1 MVAWRRNGCVLI
13 LACALAATSATT
25 ALAAAGDL
33 DSSFGTSGK
42 VTTDFTAKNDFA
54 SGVAIRP
61 DGRIVTAGRAGGRG
75 GQFAVARYN
84 VNGHLDITFSGDGR
98 AVANFTRQNDLAYG
112 VAVMSKG
119 RIVAAGRAGGKGGQ
133 FALVRFR
140 RNGYLD
146 PTFGGDGKV
155 VTNFTR
161 KNDLAFGVAIQ
172 SDGKIVVAGEAGN
185 PAKFALARY
194 NANGHLD
201 TTFSG
206 DGKVITNLT
215 PAADAARGVRIQS
228 DGKIV
233 VAGQA
238 GAPANFALARYNAD
252 GTLDATFG
260 SGGIV
265 ITNVNNTDSNAAHGL
280 AIQTDG
286 KIVAAGFDL
295 INGPPTVRKFAL
307 ARYNSDGTLD
317 STFESGDG
325 MLDTKLTGDDV
336 AFGVAIQS
344 DGKIVAVG
352 RASSR
357 FGVARYNSDGS
368 RDLSFS
374 GNGDTTTDFSAGIDA
389 AHGLAIQGDGKIV
402 AAGSSNNQGTFALA
416 RYLDV

>member
-1 MVAWRRNGCVLI
+1 MVVWRRSGCVLI

-25 ALAAAGDL
+25 ALAVAGDL

-42 VTTDFTAKNDFA
+42 VTTDFTVKNDFA

-61 DGRIVTAGRAGGRG
+61 DGRIVTAGRAAGRG
-75 GQFAVARYN
+75 GQFALTRYN
-84 VNGHLDITFSGDGR
+84 VNGHLDTTFSGDGR

-119 RIVAAGRAGGKGGQ
+119 RIVAAGRAGGRGGQ
-133 FALVRFR
+133 FALVRLR
-140 RNGYLD
+140 GNGHLD
-146 PTFGGDGKV
+146 RTFGGDGKV

-215 PAADAARGVRIQS
+215 PATDAARGVAIQS

-238 GAPANFALARYNAD
+238 GAPANFALARYNSD

-265 ITNVNNTDSNAAHGL
+265 ITNVNNTDSNAAYGL

-286 KIVAAGFDL
+286 KIVAAGFDVS
-295 INGPPTVRKFAL
+295 NGPPIVRKFAL
-307 ARYNSDGTLD
+307 VRYNSDGTLD
-317 STFESGDG
+317 PTFESGNG
-325 MLDTKLTGDDV
+325 LDTRLTGDDV
-336 AFGVAIQS
+336 AYGVAIQA
-344 DGKIVAVG
+344 DGKIVAAG

-357 FGVARYNSDGS
+357 FGMARYNSDGS
-368 RDLSFS
+368 RDTSFS
-374 GNGDTTTDFSAGIDA
+374 GNGDVTTDFSAGLDV
-389 AHGLAIQGDGKIV
+389 AHGLAIQANGMIV